1 MNRTDAL
8 DLLIQ
13 TDTYLQESK
22 EWLLH
27 SYQICSGIGKKS
39 AYSIE
44 EMDAFEALSSRFAR
58 SSDILIQ
65 QMFRTI
71 GVVELE
77 PGGSVLDRIN
87 RAEKMGYIESA
98 HEVRTIREIRN
109 TIVNEY
115 QHSEIIQLF
124 HDLLDTTPT
133 LLESIESTHTYIARY
148 QEK

>member
-1 MNRTDAL
+1 MNQTDAL

-27 SYQICSGIGKKS
+27 SYQICSKIGKKS

-44 EMDAFEALSSRFAR
+44 EMDAFESLSSRFAR

-71 GVVELE
+71 GMVELE

-124 HDLLDTTPT
+124 HDLLDTTPI

>member
-1 MNRTDAL
+1 MNQTDAL

-27 SYQICSGIGKKS
+27 SYQICSKIGKKS
-39 AYSIE
+39 TYSIV
-44 EMDAFEALSSRFAR
+44 EMDAFEVLSSRFAR

-71 GVVELE
+71 GMVELE